1 MKNKNT
7 RIIYDNII
15 FSLQK
20 VGGISNYWAELIK
33 RISIKKNVIFY
44 EKKNKN
50 IFKKNLSY
58 QVIAESKFPKNILR
72 LLPFQK
78 KLIERSVF
86 HSSYYRTTFQKNIIK
101 IITVY
106 DFINIKFNKN
116 IFDYISQWYKNLAI
130 LNADGVICISNST
143 KNDLFKH
150 FPKINKKKIKTI
162 YIAANENFFPI
173 KNKKY
178 KIKDYDLKKLKNKK
192 IILYVGSRK
201 KKYKNFT
208 LAMNVVSSM
217 KEYILVSVGPEKIQ
231 IKEKEEITHKLKNRF
246 YHFNNID
253 TEKLNKIYNLSFC
266 LLYPSSYEGFG
277 IPLLEAMKAGC
288 PVISTNKSS
297 IPEVCGNSAILVNKI
312 TKDKFIEAINSLQN
326 KNFRAKLIKKGLLQ
340 AKKFNWNK
348 CFEETMK
355 FYSEILRKKN

>member
-1 MKNKNT
+1 MINKNT
-7 RIIYDNII
+7 KIIYDNII

-78 KLIERSVF
+78 KLIEGSVF

-101 IITVY
+101 VVTVY

-162 YIAANENFFPI
+162 YIAADESFFPI

-178 KIKDYDLKKLKNKK
+178 EIKDYDLKKLKNKK
-192 IILYVGSRK
+192 IILYVGS
-201 KKYKNFT
+201 
-208 LAMNVVSSM
+208 
-217 KEYILVSVGPEKIQ
+217 
-231 IKEKEEITHKLKNRF
+231 
-246 YHFNNID
+246 
-253 TEKLNKIYNLSFC
+253 
-266 LLYPSSYEGFG
+266 
-277 IPLLEAMKAGC
+277 
-288 PVISTNKSS
+288 
-297 IPEVCGNSAILVNKI
+297 
-312 TKDKFIEAINSLQN
+312 
-326 KNFRAKLIKKGLLQ
+326 
-340 AKKFNWNK
+340 
-348 CFEETMK
+348 
-355 FYSEILRKKN
+355 